1 MLSGKNTFHWILRG
15 LIWGLLMFMGMAIAI
30 PYAEGVPLHSGN
42 VFVKFL
48 IWMVGGLIYG
58 YTFHWIESKK
68 D

>member
-1 MLSGKNTFHWILRG
+1 M
-15 LIWGLLMFMGMAIAI
+15 
-30 PYAEGVPLHSGN
+30 PYADRVPLHSGN
-42 VFVKFL
+42 VLVKFL